1 MLNTLEGR
9 GGIDLHAI
17 LLEIAAPNPLNTE
30 ASFQGAALCATTF
43 QILNMKTDAKKYIEQ
58 IRAAVKETGR
68 YNLADEMIIE
78 HAALTLAHIEQAKKQ
93 VDRMGMI
100 QVFKT
105 EARQIAP
112 EINNLRGLMADFR
125 KYCDDLGLSPAAR
138 NRLDIQIKEKKTSS
152 LRSLRPAKVV
162 NE

>member
-1 MLNTLEGR
+1 
-9 GGIDLHAI
+9 
-17 LLEIAAPNPLNTE
+17 
-30 ASFQGAALCATTF
+30 
-43 QILNMKTDAKKYIEQ
+43 MKTDAKKYIEQ

-68 YNLADEMIIE
+68 YIPADEFIIE

-105 EARQIAP
+105 DARQIAP

>member
-1 MLNTLEGR
+1 
-9 GGIDLHAI
+9 
-17 LLEIAAPNPLNTE
+17 
-30 ASFQGAALCATTF
+30 
-43 QILNMKTDAKKYIEQ
+43 MKTDVKKYIEQ

-68 YNLADEMIIE
+68 YIPADEFIIE

-105 EARQIAP
+105 DARQIAP
-112 EINNLRGLMADFR
+112 EINNLRGLMSDFR

-138 NRLDIQIKEKKTSS
+138 NRLDIQIKEKKVSS
-152 LRSLRPAKVV
+152 LHSLRPAKVV

>member
-1 MLNTLEGR
+1 METN
-9 GGIDLHAI
+9 
-17 LLEIAAPNPLNTE
+17 
-30 ASFQGAALCATTF
+30 
-43 QILNMKTDAKKYIEQ
+43 AKKYIKK
-58 IRAAVKETGR
+58 IREAVKETGR
-68 YNLADEMIIE
+68 YNPADEMIIE
-78 HAALTLAHIEQAKKQ
+78 HAALTLAHIDQAKKDVEKQ
-93 VDRMGMI
+93 GMI